1 MSKNEAEEKL
11 KEQVANL
18 FRIAREEGSIRK
30 WADGQ
35 TDADEVQDFYKEA
48 GWKSPD
54 EIDRMFNPDYLDF
67 KKGVIEGRR
76 LERESIISAI
86 EKLQD
91 LETWAAVE
99 FPEMK
104 RRVHEIREGLEKL

>member
-1 MSKNEAEEKL
+1 MSEAEEKL
-11 KEQVANL
+11 RKQIGDL
-18 FRIAREEGSIRK
+18 FYKRPPAVSWFEIMDKTAKIL
-30 WADGQ
+30 AL
-35 TDADEVQDFYKEA
+35 VKEA
-48 GWKSPD
+48 GWKSPE